1 MSSDTNVKMIAKF
14 KIMELERILQIAP
27 RLYSWEDSDAEGL
40 IIMPKAIHGFVP
52 FLEQEPLSSNA
63 RSHVLPVSQFQT
75 NYCGSLVPANEF
87 VFEIKHFY
95 LSHKITHTLEHSDRG
110 LSISPI
116 NRSKGPQ
123 ACSKPVRFLTLLTF
137 PVQGYAKTS
146 QGKNR

>member
-1 MSSDTNVKMIAKF
+1 
-14 KIMELERILQIAP
+14 
-27 RLYSWEDSDAEGL
+27 
-40 IIMPKAIHGFVP
+40 MPKAIHGFVP

-75 NYCGSLVPANEF
+75 NYCGLLVPANEF

-116 NRSKGPQ
+116 NGSKGPQ
-123 ACSKPVRFLTLLTF
+123 VCSKPEISHIAHFSRTRLCQNFTRKK
-137 PVQGYAKTS
+137 QIDYA
-146 QGKNR
+146 